1 MNSYEIF
8 ENLFLTLLKKKVPYK
23 IGKLRSLLKKKVPYK
38 IEKLRSN
45 KVTYTSRNQRKVLMK
60 KSLMEKLY
68 KNKNTRKYRHI
79 RCKITFVVSWG
90 RNKEKHMIR
99 TES

>member
-1 MNSYEIF
+1 
-8 ENLFLTLLKKKVPYK
+8 
-23 IGKLRSLLKKKVPYK
+23 
-38 IEKLRSN
+38 
-45 KVTYTSRNQRKVLMK
+45 
-60 KSLMEKLY
+60 MEKLY